1 MGLSVSDL
9 MRMTLAR
16 VARDKALPFHPEH
29 IPNEETAETLRKS
42 RRGEDV
48 HQAKDIT
55 ELALSQARDLMRSA
69 SYSTRFERD
78 LRLAEKRGKD
88 ITKLKRVIAL
98 LPADVAL
105 PAALLDHAPKGEMG
119 RAS

>member
-1 MGLSVSDL
+1 MSENAV
-9 MRMTLAR
+9 
-16 VARDKALPFHPEH
+16 P
-29 IPNEETAETLRKS
+29 
-42 RRGEDV
+42 
-48 HQAKDIT
+48 
-55 ELALSQARDLMRSA
+55 